1 MLGTNQKQGM
11 QAICDMVIVW
21 YGPILGLNMGREYMM
36 VLHLFWNK
44 KSRRNNYKWMA
55 NSFKMLLMWLLF
67 VNGNKIKI
75 MQHILMQGALYLDFS
90 TWWNLK
96 M

>member
-36 VLHLFWNK
+36 VLQLF
-44 KSRRNNYKWMA
+44 
-55 NSFKMLLMWLLF
+55 
-67 VNGNKIKI
+67 
-75 MQHILMQGALYLDFS
+75 
-90 TWWNLK
+90 
-96 M
+96 